1 MDFEELLHYCYRRSP
16 FYQRK
21 ISSLAGAITSSTAF
35 MDAFQSIPPL
45 LLQDMAYPPVGDAL
59 RGRQTRPPE
68 IIYQLEYDVPV
79 FQGFSRYDLE
89 AYAGVMSDAWCQV
102 GVKADDRVTI
112 YDYGSSPVTYLSSR
126 VISPYL
132 RQGAA
137 DRAGA
142 VVICND
148 GLPEL
153 VDRFWHLLTY
163 VQPQVLFMRCD
174 NVDPFLRLLTLRGG
188 WPAPPPRQVVV
199 SGNEEWP
206 GAQEIF
212 AWERALCTPVR
223 RLARADLAMWL
234 ALECSGGRIHMDSDR
249 YLIEVVDQQSYSVL
263 PAGEEGILTITSLFG
278 KTAPSIRY
286 ASAIFG
292 RLCSTACSCGQLSAS
307 ISLE

>member
-1 MDFEELLHYCYRRSP
+1 MDLDELLHYCYRRSP
-16 FYQRK
+16 FYQRTFE
-21 ISSLAGAITSSTAF
+21 SLGGAITSGAALKG
-35 MDAFQSIPPL
+35 AFQSIPPL
-45 LLQDMAYPPVGDAL
+45 TLHDMANPPVGDAL
-59 RGRQTRPPE
+59 RGRQTGQPE

-89 AYAGVMSDAWCQV
+89 AYADVMSDAWCQI
-102 GVKADDRVTI
+102 GVQADDRVAI

-137 DRAGA
+137 ERASA
-142 VVICND
+142 IVICND

-153 VDRFWHLLTY
+153 VGRCWHLLTY
-163 VQPQVLFMRCD
+163 VQPEVLFMRCD
-174 NVDPFLRLLTLRGG
+174 NVDPFTRLLTQRGG

-206 GAQEIF
+206 GAQEIS
-212 AWERALCTPVR
+212 AWERALGTHVR

-234 ALECSGGRIHMDSDR
+234 ALECPGGRIHMDSDR
-249 YLIEVVDQQSYSVL
+249 YLIEVVDQQNHSVL
-263 PAGEEGILTITSLFG
+263 PAGEEGILTITCLFC

-292 RLCSTACSCGQLSAS
+292 RFCSTACSCGQPSAS

>member
-1 MDFEELLHYCYRRSP
+1 MDLDELLHYCYRRSP

-21 ISSLAGAITSSTAF
+21 FSPLARSITGSGALI
-35 MDAFQSIPPL
+35 DAFQFIPPL
-45 LLQDMAYPPVGDAL
+45 LLQDMAHPPAGDAL
-59 RGRQTRPPE
+59 RGRQTRQPE
-68 IIYQLEYDVPV
+68 VIYQLEYDAPV
-79 FQGFSRYDLE
+79 FQGFSHYDLQ
-89 AYAGVMSDAWCQV
+89 AYADVMSDAWRQI
-102 GVKADDRVTI
+102 GVKADDRVAI

-126 VISPYL
+126 AIGPYL

-137 DRAGA
+137 DRARA

-153 VDRFWHLLTY
+153 VDRYWHLLTY

-174 NVDPFLRLLTLRGG
+174 NVDPFIRLLARRGG
-188 WPAPPPRQVVV
+188 WPVSPPRQVVV

-206 GAQEIF
+206 GAQEIS
-212 AWERALCTPVR
+212 AWIRALGAPVR

-234 ALECSGGRIHMDSDR
+234 ALECSGGRIHVDSDR
-249 YLIEVVDQQSYSVL
+249 YLVEVLDQQSSSAL
-263 PAGEEGILTITSLFG
+263 PDGEEGVLTITCLFG

-286 ASAIFG
+286 VSTISG
-292 RLCSTACSCGQLSAS
+292 RLCLTACSCGQLSAS

>member
-1 MDFEELLHYCYRRSP
+1 MALDELLRYCYHRSP
-16 FYQRK
+16 FYQVK
-21 ISSLAGAITSSTAF
+21 FSSLAGAVTSSASLN
-35 MDAFQSIPPL
+35 DSFQSIPPL
-45 LLQDMAYPPVGDAL
+45 LLEEMLHPPAGDAF

-79 FQGFSRYDLE
+79 FQGFSPHELE
-89 AYAGVMSDAWCQV
+89 VYAGLMSDVWHQI
-102 GVKADDRVTI
+102 GVKLDDRVAI

-126 VISPYL
+126 VICPYL

-137 DRAGA
+137 DRIGA

-153 VDRFWHLLTY
+153 VDRCWHLLTY

-174 NVDPFLRLLTLRGG
+174 NMDPFLRLLTRRGG
-188 WPAPPPRQVVV
+188 WPASPPRQVVV

-206 GAQEIF
+206 GAQEIST
-212 AWERALCTPVR
+212 WEQALGTPVR

-234 ALECSGGRIHMDSDR
+234 ALECVGGRIHIDSDR
-249 YLIEVVDQQSYSVL
+249 FLIEVLEPQSNIVL
-263 PAGEEGILTITSLFG
+263 PAGEEGIVTITCLFS
-278 KTAPSIRY
+278 KTVPSIRY

-292 RLCSTACSCGQLSAS
+292 RLCSTACSCGLTSAS

>member
-1 MDFEELLHYCYRRSP
+1 MDLDELLNYCYVRSP

-21 ISSLAGAITSSTAF
+21 FSSLAGANSSSAAF
-35 MDAFQSIPPL
+35 IDAFQSIPPL
-45 LLQDMAYPPVGDAL
+45 LLQDMANPPVGGAL
-59 RGRQTRPPE
+59 RGRQTRSPE

-79 FQGFSRYDLE
+79 FQGYSPYDLE
-89 AYAGVMSDAWCQV
+89 AYVGVMSDVWHQI
-102 GVKADDRVTI
+102 GVKADDRVAI

-132 RQGAA
+132 WQGAA

-153 VDRFWHLLTY
+153 VDRCWHLLTY

-174 NVDPFLRLLTLRGG
+174 NVDPFLRLLTRREG
-188 WPAPPPRQVVV
+188 WPATPPRQIVV

-206 GAQEIF
+206 DMQEIS
-212 AWERALCTPVR
+212 AWERALGTPVR

-234 ALECSGGRIHMDSDR
+234 ALECSESRIHMDSDR
-249 YLIEVVDQQSYSVL
+249 YLIEVVDPQSYTVL
-263 PAGEEGILTITSLFG
+263 PTGEEGVLTITCLFG

-286 ASAIFG
+286 VSTIFG
-292 RLCSTACSCGQLSAS
+292 RLCSTVCSCGQLSAS

>member
-1 MDFEELLHYCYRRSP
+1 MDPDELLHYCYRCSP

-21 ISSLAGAITSSTAF
+21 FSSLAGAITSSATLKG
-35 MDAFQSIPPL
+35 AFQNIPPL
-45 LLQDMAYPPVGDAL
+45 LLQDMAHPPVGDAF

-89 AYAGVMSDAWCQV
+89 AYAGVMSDAWCQICV
-102 GVKADDRVTI
+102 RADDRVAI
-112 YDYGSSPVTYLSSR
+112 YDDGSSPVTYLSSR

-137 DRAGA
+137 DRIGA

-148 GLPEL
+148 GLPEF
-153 VDRFWHLLTY
+153 VDRCWHLLTY

-174 NVDPFLRLLTLRGG
+174 NVDPFLRLLTRRGG

-206 GAQEIF
+206 GAQEIS
-212 AWERALCTPVR
+212 AWERALGTPVR

-249 YLIEVVDQQSYSVL
+249 FLIEVVDPQSYTVL
-263 PAGEEGILTITSLFG
+263 PADEEGVLTITCLFG
-278 KTAPSIRY
+278 KTVPSIRY
-286 ASAIFG
+286 VSAIFG
-292 RLCSTACSCGQLSAS
+292 RLCSTVCSCGQLSAS

>member
-1 MDFEELLHYCYRRSP
+1 MDLDELLHYCFRRSP

-21 ISSLAGAITSSTAF
+21 LESLGGAITSSAALN
-35 MDAFQSIPPL
+35 DAFQSIPPL
-45 LLQDMAYPPVGDAL
+45 LLQDMAHPPVGDAL

-68 IIYQLEYDVPV
+68 IIYQMEYHVPV
-79 FQGFSRYDLE
+79 FQGFSRHDLE
-89 AYAGVMSDAWCQV
+89 AYAGVMSDAWCQI
-102 GVKADDRVTI
+102 GVRADDRVAI

-153 VDRFWHLLTY
+153 VDRCWHLLTY

-174 NVDPFLRLLTLRGG
+174 NVDPFLRLLTRRGG
-188 WPAPPPRQVVV
+188 WPAPAPRQVVV

-206 GAQEIF
+206 GAREIS
-212 AWERALCTPVR
+212 AWERGLGAPVR

-234 ALECSGGRIHMDSDR
+234 ALECSAGRVHLDSDH
-249 YLIEVVDQQSYSVL
+249 YLIEVMDPQSCTVL
-263 PAGEEGILTITSLFG
+263 PAGEEGVLTITCLFA

-286 ASAIFG
+286 ASTIFG
-292 RLCSTACSCGQLSAS
+292 RLCPTVCSCGQLGAS

>member
-1 MDFEELLHYCYRRSP
+1 MELDELLNYCYRRSP

-21 ISSLAGAITSSTAF
+21 FSSLDEAIIGGTAPSGAFKI
-35 MDAFQSIPPL
+35 IPPL
-45 LLQDMAYPPVGDAL
+45 LLQDMAHPPAGDAL
-59 RGRQTRPPE
+59 RGRQTHAPE
-68 IIYQLEYDVPV
+68 IIYQLEYHVPV

-89 AYAGVMSDAWCQV
+89 AYAGVMSDAWCQI
-102 GVKADDRVTI
+102 GIKAEDRVAI

-142 VVICND
+142 IVICND

-153 VDRFWHLLTY
+153 VGRCWHLLTY
-163 VQPQVLFMRCD
+163 VQPELLFMRCD
-174 NVDPFLRLLTLRGG
+174 NVDPFTRLLTQRGG

-206 GAQEIF
+206 GAQEIA
-212 AWERALCTPVR
+212 AWEQALGTPVR

-234 ALECSGGRIHMDSDR
+234 ALECTGGRIHMDSDH
-249 YLIEVVDQQSYSVL
+249 YLIEVVDQQNYAVL
-263 PAGEEGILTITSLFG
+263 PAGEEGVVTITCLFG

-286 ASAIFG
+286 ASALSG
-292 RLCSTACSCGQLSAS
+292 HVCSTACSCGQLSAS

>member
-1 MDFEELLHYCYRRSP
+1 MDLDELLHYCYRRSP

-21 ISSLAGAITSSTAF
+21 FLSLDGTVTSSAALS
-35 MDAFQSIPPL
+35 DAFEIIPPL
-45 LLQDMAYPPVGDAL
+45 LLQDMANPPVGDAL
-59 RGRQTRPPE
+59 RGRQTGPPE

-89 AYAGVMSDAWCQV
+89 AYADVMSDAWCQI
-102 GVKADDRVTI
+102 GVKADDRVAI

-142 VVICND
+142 IVICND

-153 VDRFWHLLTY
+153 VGRWWHLLTY
-163 VQPQVLFMRCD
+163 VQPEVLFMRCD
-174 NVDPFLRLLTLRGG
+174 NVDPFTRLLTQRGG

-206 GAQEIF
+206 GAQEVS
-212 AWERALCTPVR
+212 AWERALGTPVR

-234 ALECSGGRIHMDSDR
+234 ALECTGGRIHMDSDR
-249 YLIEVVDQQSYSVL
+249 YLIEVVDQQSHSVL
-263 PAGEEGILTITSLFG
+263 PEDEEGVLTITCLFG

-286 ASAIFG
+286 ASALFG
-292 RLCSTACSCGQLSAS
+292 RFCSTACSCGQPSAS